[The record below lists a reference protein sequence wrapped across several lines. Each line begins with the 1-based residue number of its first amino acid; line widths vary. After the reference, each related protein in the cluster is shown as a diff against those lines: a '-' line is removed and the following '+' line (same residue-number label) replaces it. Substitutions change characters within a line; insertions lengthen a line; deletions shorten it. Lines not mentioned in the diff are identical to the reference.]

1 MHGDREFF
9 NLASYPMPNFKTALR
24 RLCYFCRMRIL
35 LTALLSLLFLSN
47 VSAHVLKPGF
57 DKAEYI
63 ELLRISALQGDA
75 DSAKGIPQPE
85 HSKRLYRSEI
95 VGMDNRWDLYM
106 RDDNVAI
113 ISIRGTTAKSI
124 SWVENLY
131 SAMVPAKG
139 SLILSDNYTLNYDL
153 ADNPKAGVHI
163 GWLIG
168 MGFLV
173 RDMLPKIDSVY
184 NAGVRDVIIMG
195 HSQGGA
201 ITYLLTSHLYRLQQ
215 TGNLPKDIRFK
226 TYCSAAPK
234 PGNLYYAYDYEAWT
248 EGWEVN
254 VVNSADWVP
263 EVPVSVQTVDDFNNI
278 NPFSDISG
286 VVAKQKFPKNLA
298 LRYAYNRV
306 SKPGHKAQK
315 RYRNYFGDMVSKN
328 VRKHIKEFKT
338 PKYLETTHYV
348 RTGRTIV
355 LKADEAYYKRFPDNK
370 EKLFGHHFMR
380 AYLYLTQKLP
390 DDMR

>member
-1 MHGDREFF
+1 MPKTHYRQNCSSLTF
-9 NLASYPMPNFKTALR
+9 ASMKGT
-24 RLCYFCRMRIL
+24 IL
-35 LTALLSLLFLSN
+35 FLWLYLLSVTAN
-47 VSAHVLKPGF
+47 ADKLKPGF
-57 DKAEYI
+57 DKAEYL

-75 DSAKGIPQPE
+75 DTAKGVAPPKF
-85 HSKRLYRSEI
+85 SKRLYRSPI

-106 RDDNVAI
+106 RNDNVAI
-113 ISIRGTTAKSI
+113 LSIRGTTANTI

-139 SLILSDNYTLNYDL
+139 RLTLTNNYVFEYDL
-153 ADNPKAGVHI
+153 ADNPKAGVHV
-163 GWLIG
+163 GWLVG

-173 RDMLPKIDSVY
+173 QDILPKIDSLY
-184 NAGVRDVIIMG
+184 KAGVQDVIIMG

-201 ITYLLTSHLYRLQQ
+201 IAYLLTSHFYRLQQ
-215 TGNLPKDIRFK
+215 NGKLPKNIRFK

-263 EVPVSVQTVDDFNNI
+263 EVPVSVQTVKDFNEVSPFSNI
-278 NPFSDISG
+278 NG
-286 VVAKQKFPKNLA
+286 VIGKQKFPKNIA

-315 RYRNYFGDMVSKN
+315 RYRKYFGNMVSDE
-328 VRKHIKEFKT
+328 VCKHIKEYKT
-338 PKYLETTHYV
+338 PEYLKTTHYV

-355 LKADEAYYKRFPDNK
+355 LKADETYYKKFPNDK
-370 EKLFGHHFMR
+370 DKLFIHHFMR
-380 AYLYLTQKLP
+380 PYIYLVEKLP